1 MTELSKDYAEAL
13 FALAAEQRLE
23 KTYLEALESVDGL
36 FADSPEYLD
45 LLAAPSVPQSERV
58 GLLEQAFGDS
68 LPEQVLSF
76 VQLLTAHG
84 RIRSLPAC
92 IEEYRR
98 LYQAAVA
105 MSTAYVTSAVALT
118 EDQKNRLAE
127 KLAQKFGRRIEL
139 SCDVDEHLLGGITV
153 RLDGVV
159 LDGSLRRRLQVV
171 KDVMKQ

>member
-23 KTYLEALESVDGL
+23 KTYLEALETVDGL
-36 FADSPEYLD
+36 FADHPDYFD
-45 LLAAPSVPQSERV
+45 LLAAPSLPQSERA
-58 GLLEQAFGDS
+58 GLLTQAFGDA

-84 RIRSLPAC
+84 RIRSLPDC
-92 IEEYRR
+92 VGEYRR

-127 KLAQKFGRRIEL
+127 KLAQKFGRRIQL
-139 SCDVDEHLLGGITV
+139 VCQVDEGLLGGISV

-159 LDGSLRRRLQVV
+159 MDGSLRRRLQVV
-171 KDVMKQ
+171 KDVIEQ